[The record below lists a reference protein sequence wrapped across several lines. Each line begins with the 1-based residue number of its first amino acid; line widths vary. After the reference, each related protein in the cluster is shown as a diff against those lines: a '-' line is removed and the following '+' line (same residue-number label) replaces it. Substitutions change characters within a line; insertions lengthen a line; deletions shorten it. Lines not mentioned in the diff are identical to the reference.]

1 MCVEWEGN
9 LRNISILISL
19 KHTIYVATLLTM
31 FNSKQAAFTCAEY
44 AYELPV
50 SPAQALPS
58 QALLSKGAGLATG
71 DNNVR
76 KSA

>member
-1 MCVEWEGN
+1 M
-9 LRNISILISL
+9 
-19 KHTIYVATLLTM
+19 ATLLTM
-31 FNSKQAAFTCAEY
+31 FSSEQVAFTYAEN

-50 SPAQALPS
+50 SPAQALLS